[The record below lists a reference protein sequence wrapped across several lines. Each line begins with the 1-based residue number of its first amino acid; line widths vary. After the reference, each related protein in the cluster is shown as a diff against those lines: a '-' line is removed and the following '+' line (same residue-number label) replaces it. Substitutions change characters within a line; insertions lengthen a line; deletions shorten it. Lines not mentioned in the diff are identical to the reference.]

1 MDNKIKKLEEK
12 TTGSIST
19 NFDIDINELF
29 ASYTEQEIE
38 EDQMFNFIRDEWLNM
53 MIARKMYAK
62 EQQEKKKKEAKEARD
77 KAKAQKQLPIEE
89 ERKVRLPP

>member
-29 ASYTEQEIE
+29 ASYTE
-38 EDQMFNFIRDEWLNM
+38 
-53 MIARKMYAK
+53 
-62 EQQEKKKKEAKEARD
+62 
-77 KAKAQKQLPIEE
+77 
-89 ERKVRLPP
+89 